1 MTTDATLAAGMDQTA
16 ESAEGEIR
24 RILDRFTTYHPERID
39 LSLDRM
45 LRLLSD
51 LGNPHEALPPVIHIA
66 GTNGKG
72 SVAAYLAAGLEVG
85 GKTVSVY
92 TSPHMVRFAERYH
105 IAGETLSDD
114 ALIGLFEE
122 VERINNGEPITEFE
136 MTTAAALIAMARTP
150 ADVAILETGLGGRF
164 DATNVVSR
172 PAATVITRVGFDH
185 MAFLGN
191 TLTAIAGE
199 KAAIQKENTPS
210 IVGPQDHEAMET
222 ITRTAQGVGAHLY
235 RAGSEWHI
243 EPGPDGNTNYRRG
256 DLVWQLPP
264 PGLTG
269 RHQLD
274 NAATAAACL
283 EICNFPSMTRD
294 AISIGIRNVTWPGRM
309 EWVQRGPLPALLP
322 KGWELWLDAAHNPLG
337 AEAVAETFLK
347 LAQRDPRPLHLVFSV
362 LADKDIAGFLAPFAR
377 LAVSATAVPLAG
389 ETRARPIEEME
400 AAARE
405 AGLEA
410 HTATSILEALA
421 AITARLTEPSRVL
434 IAGSHMLLAEA
445 IRANTDGAAQW
456 LDHATSGNYC
466 AH

>member
-1 MTTDATLAAGMDQTA
+1 MTPDPTLAAGTGPAA
-16 ESAEGEIR
+16 ESAEDEIR

-45 LRLLSD
+45 FRLLSD

-72 SVAAYLAAGLEVG
+72 SVAAYLGAGLEVG

-92 TSPHMVRFAERYH
+92 TSPHLMGFAERYH
-105 IAGETLSDD
+105 IAGETLGDE

-122 VERINNGEPITEFE
+122 IERINAGKPITEFE
-136 MTTAAALIAMARTP
+136 MTTAAALVAMARTP

-164 DATNVVSR
+164 DATNVVAH
-172 PAATVITRVGFDH
+172 PAATIITRVGFDH

-199 KAAIQKENTPS
+199 KAAIQKKDTPS
-210 IVGPQDHEAMET
+210 IVGPQDAEAMET
-222 ITRTAQGVGAHLY
+222 IARAAHEIGAPLY
-235 RAGSEWHI
+235 RAGFEWHI
-243 EPGPDGNTNYRRG
+243 EPGPDGNANYRRS
-256 DLVWQLPP
+256 DLVWPLPP
-264 PGLTG
+264 PGLMG

-274 NAATAAACL
+274 NAATAVACL
-283 EICNFPSMTRD
+283 EVCDFPGMTRD

-322 KGWELWLDAAHNPLG
+322 KGWELWLDAAHNPMG
-337 AEAVAETFLK
+337 AEAVAETFRK

-362 LADKDIAGFLAPFAR
+362 LADKDLAGFLAPFAG

-389 ETRARPIEEME
+389 EARARPVEEME
-400 AAARE
+400 AAARA
-405 AGLEA
+405 AGLDA
-410 HTATSILEALA
+410 YTAAGIPDALTAIA
-421 AITARLTEPSRVL
+421 ARQPEPSRVL
-434 IAGSHMLLAEA
+434 IAGSHLLLAEA
-445 IRANTDGAAQW
+445 IRANTGGAAQW
-456 LDHATSGNYC
+456 LDHAAGGHYC